1 MRTYELYLDESGK
14 FINEENAKSPSLIGG
29 ILLRKDDLSLEKS
42 NYIMKNIK
50 DRLDKSTEYVHMND
64 LVKQDKKLAGRIQV
78 ETLQDIKSI
87 PAHIVIFEN
96 NELLDFKDDKLLYLN
111 MMAEGIVNLFEKLSL
126 EKSDPVELNVV
137 AAVRRNLEYDDGTIL
152 EKEEYSNRINERIYL
167 KLAKKD
173 IFLTK
178 TSKINFSLS
187 SARKNPKL
195 MLADV
200 VCNTRLTRNSSKF
213 TNEEKEIINNIYS
226 SSKYIFNVFRDDI
239 QKKISDYSIQNNIVD
254 ALFLIE
260 EIDNSKKKNE
270 VIQLIINNINTMPIT
285 NLKIQLELLS
295 LKIKTLIDVHRN
307 LLLCEKLLDTIQDK
321 IINKIKVKDYIISK
335 LKLDISLYLLSI
347 YTHQGNSNKCYEQ
360 IKICNNNLGEL
371 SGSFEFIEYYNV
383 LKIREAIYYMNNLDN
398 NKAIDILTVLF
409 NNFNKILASLSEIN
423 EYSVDKSDLLA
434 KITGTRLQ
442 AYTNLITK
450 DLDNDKKKELY
461 KLALNDSDYAIKHFV
476 SKSDIKR
483 QYQYR
488 SMLELAVE
496 NYNDSLKYLM
506 KCANID
512 GINYD
517 KFLEY
522 VYNMQSF
529 NKQFLMNNYFQIMAV
544 SNNKDMYI
552 SYTNSNIYNDYVIY
566 SEEDDTLYS
575 NKSENKN
582 IHPFEMIYWNIGK
595 YYMNN
600 NKDYALNYFNKAI
613 EICNSINEASFKVL
627 ELAIELD
634 KLSISNNVIKDR
646 ENVINKYNNIINN
659 TNFEIVNNYFKTLED
674 KFIFISTSND
684 QVEIKKVCRYISNKI
699 KL

>member
-1 MRTYELYLDESGK
+1 MRAYELYLDESGK

-29 ILLRKDDLSLEKS
+29 ILLRKDVLSLEKS

-126 EKSDPVELNVV
+126 EKSDPVELNVI

-285 NLKIQLELLS
+285 NLKIQLELFS

-347 YTHQGNSNKCYEQ
+347 YTHQGNSNKCCEQ

-398 NKAIDILTVLF
+398 NKAIEILTVLF

-552 SYTNSNIYNDYVIY
+552 SYTNSNIYNEYMIY
-566 SEEDDTLYS
+566 IVDDDTLYS
-575 NKSENKN
+575 NESENKN

-646 ENVINKYNNIINN
+646 ENVINKYNNIIND

-674 KFIFISTSND
+674 KFIFISTSID